1 MANDRTIIFVR
12 ANSPGSDE
20 AEWNDWYEKQH
31 IAARLEIPGFL
42 CIRRFRLNDGQSPN
56 PGSLV
61 APTYL
66 ALYEVEN
73 LDVLSSGP
81 YMKVVKHEASLG
93 SDSFEART
101 RAQPYISRGIFR
113 QVFPLADAYTVP
125 EEAEWLVAVGH
136 GDLPASFRQKYD
148 AWYNTEH
155 IPACLRVPGVVTARR
170 FDIQATANG
179 ASSKVGSN
187 VPDYVAL
194 YDVTDEHVLN
204 SELFAGSGS
213 APWQAVEYCK
223 MNHAYQCIYRG
234 ER

>member
-1 MANDRTIIFVR
+1 MPNDRTIIFVR

-20 AEWNDWYEKQH
+20 TEWNDWYEKQH

-42 CIRRFRLNDGQSPN
+42 CIRRFRLSDGQTSN
-56 PGSLV
+56 PASLM

-66 ALYEVEN
+66 ALYEVDHP
-73 LDVLSSGP
+73 DVLSSAP

-101 RAQPYISRGIFR
+101 RAQPHIARGIFR
-113 QVFPLADAYTVP
+113 QIFPPADAYTVP
-125 EEAEWLVAVGH
+125 DEAEWLVAVGH
-136 GDLPASFRQKYD
+136 GDLPDRLHREYD

-155 IPACLRVPGVVTARR
+155 IPACLRMPGVVTARR
-170 FDIQATANG
+170 FEIQATASG

-194 YDVTDEHVLN
+194 YDVTHDSLLS
-204 SELFAGSGS
+204 SELFQQPDS
-213 APWQAVEYCK
+213 APWRAVEYCK